1 MEKDMAYETLLLD
14 TAGRVATV
22 TLNRPPMN
30 PISNKLIE
38 EMGSVFD
45 EIEGDGEVRAVIITS
60 AGEKAFC
67 AGADITEFGQA
78 FAEGGIREVA
88 MSRHR
93 MFTRIE
99 MFPKPVIAAINGYAL
114 GGGCELAMSC
124 HLRLISDAATVG
136 LPEINLG
143 VFPGYGGTQRLPR
156 LVGRTHAYELMF
168 LGDRTPARRAYEIG
182 LVNKVCEA
190 GALMDDAR
198 ELAGRLAG
206 QAPVAIKLII
216 DSVNRGLET
225 TIEEALEIEADN
237 IVTVSKTNDAME
249 GAMAFMEKRAP
260 DFKGK

>member
-1 MEKDMAYETLLLD
+1 MVYETLLVD
-14 TAGRVATV
+14 SADRIVTI

-30 PISNKLIE
+30 PISNRLIDE
-38 EMGSVFD
+38 LHAAFD
-45 EIEGDGEVRAVIITS
+45 EIESDGEARAVIITG

-67 AGADITEFGQA
+67 AGADISEFGQA

-99 MFPKPVIAAINGYAL
+99 RFPKPVIAAINGYAL

-124 HLRLISDAATVG
+124 HLRLMSDAAVVG

-156 LVGRTHAYELMF
+156 LIGRTHAYEMLF
-168 LGDRTPARRAYEIG
+168 LGDKIPAGRAFEIG
-182 LVNKVCEA
+182 LVNKVSDA
-190 GALMDDAR
+190 ASLMDDAR

-225 TIEEALEIEADN
+225 TIEEGLEIEADN
-237 IVTVSKTNDAME
+237 IVVVSKTADAME
-249 GAMAFMEKRAP
+249 GTLAFMEKRAP
-260 DFKGK
+260 EFKGK

>member
-1 MEKDMAYETLLLD
+1 MAYETLLVD
-14 TAGRVATV
+14 SADRIVTI

-30 PISNKLIE
+30 PISNRLIDE
-38 EMGSVFD
+38 LHAAFD
-45 EIEGDGEVRAVIITS
+45 EIESDGEARAVIITG

-67 AGADITEFGQA
+67 AGADISEFGQA

-99 MFPKPVIAAINGYAL
+99 RFPKPVIAAINGYAL

-124 HLRLISDAATVG
+124 HLRLMSDAAVVG

-156 LVGRTHAYELMF
+156 LIGRTHAYEMLF
-168 LGDRTPARRAYEIG
+168 LGDKIPAGRAFEIG
-182 LVNKVCEA
+182 LVNKVSDA
-190 GALMDDAR
+190 ASLVDDAR

-225 TIEEALEIEADN
+225 TIEKGLEIEADN
-237 IVTVSKTNDAME
+237 INAASRTEDAME
-249 GAMAFMEKRAP
+249 GTMAFIEKRPAE
-260 DFKGK
+260 FKGK

>member
-1 MEKDMAYETLLLD
+1 MAYETLLVD
-14 TAGRVATV
+14 AADRIITI

-30 PISNKLIE
+30 PISSQLIDE
-38 EMGSVFD
+38 LNGLLD
-45 EIEGDGEVRAVIITS
+45 EIEDDPDIRAVIITG

-78 FAEGGIREVA
+78 FAEGGVKELV

-99 MFPKPVIAAINGYAL
+99 RFPKPVIAAINGYAL

-124 HLRLISDAATVG
+124 HLRLMSQEAVAG

-156 LVGRTHAYELMF
+156 LIGRTRAYELLF
-168 LGDRTPARRAYEIG
+168 LGDRVPAERANEIG
-182 LVNKVCEA
+182 LVNKVSA
-190 GALMDDAR
+190 AASLMDDAK
-198 ELAGRLAG
+198 ELAGRLAA
-206 QAPVAIKLII
+206 QAPIAIKLII

-225 TIEEALEIEADN
+225 TIDEALEIEADN
-237 IVTVSKTNDAME
+237 LTVVSKTEDAME
-249 GAMAFMEKRAP
+249 GTLAFMEKRPP

>member
-1 MEKDMAYETLLLD
+1 MAYETLLVD
-14 TAGRVATV
+14 SADRIVTI

-30 PISNKLIE
+30 PISNRLIDE
-38 EMGSVFD
+38 LHAAFD
-45 EIEGDGEVRAVIITS
+45 EIESDGEARAVIITG

-67 AGADITEFGQA
+67 AGADISEFGQA

-99 MFPKPVIAAINGYAL
+99 RFPKPVIAAINGYAL

-124 HLRLISDAATVG
+124 HLRLMSDAAVVG

-156 LVGRTHAYELMF
+156 LIGRTHAYEMLF
-168 LGDRTPARRAYEIG
+168 LGDKIPAGRAFEIG
-182 LVNKVCEA
+182 LVNKVSDA
-190 GALMDDAR
+190 ASLMDDAR

-225 TIEEALEIEADN
+225 TIEEGLEIEADN
-237 IVTVSKTNDAME
+237 IVVVSKTTDAME
-249 GAMAFMEKRAP
+249 GTLAFMEKRAP
-260 DFKGK
+260 EFKGK